1 MVAQINR
8 PSKTR
13 ELSAL
18 PPTMS
23 LAQGSLQLFIAPRS
37 QYGDVLASAVR
48 TAGQGSEVLVV
59 QLFQGGTQAMIKLC
73 QHLTWLRCVC
83 DRFLDKPEIVL
94 SDSEITN
101 IKSLW
106 QTVEQAMHTGDYRL
120 VVVEGLDLA
129 IQHGLVTEAEVIAR
143 LSDRPL
149 SVDIVLVG
157 ESMPASILEIA
168 DQITRCRNLPL
179 SEN

>member
-13 ELSAL
+13 DLTTL
-18 PPTMS
+18 PPTMT

-37 QYGDVLASAVR
+37 QYADVLASAVR

-59 QLFQGGTQAMIKLC
+59 QLFQGSTQAVVKLC
-73 QHLTWLRCVC
+73 QHLTWRRCSC
-83 DRFLDKPEIVL
+83 DRFLDRADVAL
-94 SDSEITN
+94 SEVEITS

-106 QTVEQAMHTGDYRL
+106 QSVVEAIQLGDYRL

-129 IQHGLVTEAEVIAR
+129 IHHGLVTEAEVTAL

-149 SVDIVLVG
+149 SMDIVLVG
-157 ESMPASILEIA
+157 ESMPAGILEIA
-168 DQITRCRNLPL
+168 DQVTKCR
-179 SEN
+179 SYSS

>member
-8 PSKTR
+8 SSKTR
-13 ELSAL
+13 ELTAL
-18 PPTMS
+18 PTTMS

-48 TAGQGSEVLVV
+48 TAGQGSEVLLV
-59 QLFQGGTQAMIKLC
+59 QLFQGSTQAIVKLC
-73 QHLTWLRCVC
+73 QHLTWRRCTC
-83 DRFLDKPEIVL
+83 DRFLDKPDIVL
-94 SDSEITN
+94 SEAEIAS

-106 QTVEQAMHTGDYRL
+106 QTVVEAIQVGDYRL

-129 IQHGLVTEAEVIAR
+129 IHHGLVTEAEVIAL

-149 SVDIVLVG
+149 SMDIVLVG

-168 DQITRCRNLPL
+168 DQVTKCR
-179 SEN
+179 S